1 MENDEYRQAE
11 IDRIAAE
18 MKERHSQEAFRKTA
32 EIMERLDIQALNS
45 GINKSVNPTSLEAA
59 VSMVNGMKQDQG
71 KMMTLDPNTY
81 MYKMKDRYGIDVAK
95 PNYNITFQNTVDGK
109 QVVIGKID
117 FNGGTMK
124 FEGNFEESA
133 VKFMDHLAANFKG
146 RLNEEH
152 ISAAKVLLELV
163 TLELESEIALDDV
176 YRKGFNDGMAT
187 CRAMLR
193 RKIQQMEKR

>member
-1 MENDEYRQAE
+1 MENDEERQAE

-45 GINKSVNPTSLEAA
+45 GINKTVNPTSLEAA
-59 VSMVNGMKQDQG
+59 HNMVYSMKKDQG
-71 KMMTLDPNTY
+71 KIMSI
-81 MYKMKDRYGIDVAK
+81 GVVK
-95 PNYNITFQNTVDGK
+95 PDYNITFQNTVDGK
-109 QVVIGKID
+109 HVQVGKID
-117 FNGGTMK
+117 FNGGSMK

-146 RLNEEH
+146 RLNDEH

-163 TLELESEIALDDV
+163 TLELESEIELDDA